1 MPIDATATKPAQG
14 TSFSKGLAVLAWI
27 LEHGAARAD
36 EIAPAI
42 DLPLSS
48 VYRFLRTLREHG
60 FVADSD
66 GLYDTGPR
74 LVGVSAAPLSTSIST
89 LAAPFLEH
97 LSEITG
103 ETAVLTVRQGLHAVC
118 VSQVESTHQIRLAF
132 ELGQLLPLYAGAGQ
146 RVLLAFAPEEVQRAV
161 MQGDIRAR
169 TPNTPTRAELTRV
182 LARIRADGYAL
193 SRGELY
199 AASVAIAMPILQD
212 GFAVAGVC
220 VAGPQNR
227 CTVAWRDQT
236 RRELAAAIRSMTAT
250 LSDARPH

>member
-1 MPIDATATKPAQG
+1 MMTIDAAARQQAQG
-14 TSFSKGLAVLAWI
+14 TSFAKGLSVLAW
-27 LEHGAARAD
+27 LLDHGSARAD
-36 EIAPAI
+36 EIAPAV

-48 VYRFLRTLREHG
+48 VYRFLRTLREQG
-60 FVADSD
+60 FVADED
-66 GLYDTGPR
+66 GIYDTGPR
-74 LVGVSAAPLSTSIST
+74 LRDVGPVPLSSSIGT
-89 LAAPFLEH
+89 LAAPYLEH
-97 LSEITG
+97 LSAVTG

-118 VSQVESTHQIRLAF
+118 VSQVESAHQIRLAF

-161 MQGDIRAR
+161 LQGDIRAR

-199 AASVAIAMPILQD
+199 AASVAIAMPVLHGD
-212 GFAVAGVC
+212 HAVAGVC

-227 CTVAWRDQT
+227 CTMAWRDT
-236 RRELAAAIRSMTAT
+236 ARRELAAAVKSMTAS
-250 LSDARPH
+250 LRDAQQ